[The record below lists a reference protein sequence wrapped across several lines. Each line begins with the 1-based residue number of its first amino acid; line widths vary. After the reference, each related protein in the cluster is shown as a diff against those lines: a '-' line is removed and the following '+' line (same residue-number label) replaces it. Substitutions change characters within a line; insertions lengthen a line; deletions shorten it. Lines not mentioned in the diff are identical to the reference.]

1 MAKQNERK
9 ALRNYV
15 VPSLT
20 GANSC
25 IIAPI
30 IQVNNFK
37 LKLGLIQMVQHTCQ
51 FRGFPHDDPN
61 EHISSF
67 LEICDKQRINSVS
80 PEVIKLKLF
89 PFFGRI
95 KQRHGSILYLRI
107 P

>member
-1 MAKQNERK
+1 MEDQNEKK
-9 ALRNYV
+9 ALRDYV
-15 VPSLT
+15 VLSLT

-25 IIAPI
+25 IIAPT
-30 IQVNNFK
+30 IQANFEVK
-37 LKLGLIQMVQHTCQ
+37 SGLIQMVQHTCQ
-51 FRGFPHDDPN
+51 FGGFPHDDPN
-61 EHISSF
+61 EYISSF